1 MNICRERPS
10 RVRVGVTPRRQNY
23 ISFSLL
29 IPSLAA
35 MVLACGILASIRL
48 GLPDSTYG

>member
-1 MNICRERPS
+1 VNMCRERPS

-23 ISFSLL
+23 ILFSLL
-29 IPSLAA
+29 ITSLA